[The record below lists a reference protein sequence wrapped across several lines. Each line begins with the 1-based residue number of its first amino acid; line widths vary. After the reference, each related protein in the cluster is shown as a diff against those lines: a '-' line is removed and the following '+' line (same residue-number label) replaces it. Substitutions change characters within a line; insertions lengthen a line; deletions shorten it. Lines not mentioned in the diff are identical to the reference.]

1 MVQLLGLRHS
11 SVVVM
16 ASTYLPVETILKVD
30 ESELLL
36 GENIKVQ
43 PVSVSPDYVSI
54 GTQCDCKPELSE
66 TKSYNLLSSNEKTV
80 SRLEITNPVNILPD
94 NKSDEVSM
102 MMKEWPSHSDRSQSP
117 EQNMLVPASFS
128 QQFACNIQSLPVDE
142 KFFLQFDY
150 KTRNKLKTKQRRMDP
165 YYRSQERV
173 RQRAVMRIK
182 RQDPRFRAA
191 EREKGRYRMRLK
203 RLDPVFRSQERER
216 QRERMKVKRSD
227 PGFRERER
235 EQQKSRLHVKR
246 LDPVFKEK
254 EDELRMCI
262 KRQSSDIIPVEM
274 RNSQAAFPEN
284 INARLLSLKPKEANL
299 DSFHFKKQQILNF
312 NFYNTTKEH
321 WASHDE
327 LCSKTIAHFS
337 ITGDNETLKLTSVQS
352 NLDLLRRDPSV
363 VPKEIILKSEIFFAI
378 MHREVNEFFSRIEKN
393 YKVPIV
399 LFWTNMA
406 ILYFYHEFAQKM
418 PITFSVNNL
427 SSQTLQIYGASSLT
441 HL

>member
-1 MVQLLGLRHS
+1 
-11 SVVVM
+11 M

-30 ESELLL
+30 ENELLL

-43 PVSVSPDYVSI
+43 PVSVSPNYVSI

-66 TKSYNLLSSNEKTV
+66 TKSYNLLSSNEKTE
-80 SRLEITNPVNILPD
+80 SRLEITSPVNILPD
-94 NKSDEVSM
+94 NKSDELSM
-102 MMKEWPSHSDRSQSP
+102 MMKEWPPHSDRSQSP

-173 RQRAVMRIK
+173 RQRAVMRMK

-246 LDPVFKEK
+246 LDPAFKEK

-262 KRQSSDIIPVEM
+262 KRQNIIPVEM

-352 NLDLLRRDPSV
+352 NLDLLRDPSV
-363 VPKEIILKSEIFFAI
+363 VPKEIILKSEVHSKTLNIKS
-378 MHREVNEFFSRIEKN
+378 EELSLLE
-393 YKVPIV
+393 
-399 LFWTNMA
+399 
-406 ILYFYHEFAQKM
+406 AQKQNNSTDQDSSNI
-418 PITFSVNNL
+418 PRFSL
-427 SSQTLQIYGASSLT
+427 PSCTEK
-441 HL
+441 

>member
-1 MVQLLGLRHS
+1 
-11 SVVVM
+11 M
-16 ASTYLPVETILKVD
+16 ASAYLPVETILKVD

-36 GENIKVQ
+36 AENIKLQQ
-43 PVSVSPDYVSI
+43 PVPVSPNYVSI
-54 GTQCDCKPELSE
+54 GTQCDCKPELPE
-66 TKSYNLLSSNEKTV
+66 TKSYNLLSANEKTE
-80 SRLEITNPVNILPD
+80 SRLEIISPD
-94 NKSDEVSM
+94 NLLLDDKSDEVSM

-117 EQNMLVPASFS
+117 EQKMLIPASFS

-235 EQQKSRLHVKR
+235 EQQKTRLNVKR
-246 LDPVFKEK
+246 LDPSFKEK
-254 EDELRMCI
+254 EDQLRMCI
-262 KRQSSDIIPVEM
+262 KRQSNGLYSTINVDKNKMNPKNTNISLFTENQTLKNSSDPIDNTIPVEM
-274 RNSQAAFPEN
+274 RNNQAAFPEN
-284 INARLLSLKPKEANL
+284 INARLLSLKPKEATL

-321 WASHDE
+321 WASQDE
-327 LCSKTIAHFS
+327 LCSKTVSHFN
-337 ITGDNETLKLTSVQS
+337 ITEENETLKLTSVRDN
-352 NLDLLRRDPSV
+352 NLDLLRRDPSE
-363 VPKEIILKSEIFFAI
+363 VPKEIILKNVVHSETLNIKS
-378 MHREVNEFFSRIEKN
+378 EELSLLE
-393 YKVPIV
+393 
-399 LFWTNMA
+399 
-406 ILYFYHEFAQKM
+406 AQKQNNSSDQDSSTI
-418 PITFSVNNL
+418 PRFSL
-427 SSQTLQIYGASSLT
+427 PSCTEK
-441 HL
+441 